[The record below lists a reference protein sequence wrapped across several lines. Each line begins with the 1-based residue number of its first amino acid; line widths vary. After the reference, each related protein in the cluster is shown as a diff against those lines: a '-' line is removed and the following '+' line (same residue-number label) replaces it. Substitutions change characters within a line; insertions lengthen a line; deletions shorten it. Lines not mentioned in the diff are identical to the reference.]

1 MLGRVWNKENTSTL
15 WVGVQIGRATMENSM
30 EIPLKTKNRATI

>member
-1 MLGRVWNKENTSTL
+1 MWSKENTSTL

-30 EIPLKTKNRATI
+30 EIPLKTKNRTTI